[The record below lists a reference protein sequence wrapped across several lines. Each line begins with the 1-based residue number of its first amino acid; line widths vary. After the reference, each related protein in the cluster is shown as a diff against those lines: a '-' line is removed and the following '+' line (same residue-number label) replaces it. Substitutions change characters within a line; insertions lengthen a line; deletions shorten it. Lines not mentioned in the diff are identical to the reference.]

1 MNKTIYLL
9 DSNAIIHSDNSE
21 KCTVNIK
28 DHIKGKNPKFV
39 ITSQVS
45 MELRFDK
52 HTKNDLGENKLKVW
66 SGIDEKRIREKLKN
80 KFGVAVKFYT
90 LENNISE
97 KANQLFDRY
106 HELELE
112 HSDALLLAS
121 MIVKKWNE
129 IITNDTKLKQ
139 CCEKENVDFF
149 DHRR

>member
-45 MELRFDK
+45 MELRIDK
-52 HTKNDLGENKLKVW
+52 EDDNKNKVW